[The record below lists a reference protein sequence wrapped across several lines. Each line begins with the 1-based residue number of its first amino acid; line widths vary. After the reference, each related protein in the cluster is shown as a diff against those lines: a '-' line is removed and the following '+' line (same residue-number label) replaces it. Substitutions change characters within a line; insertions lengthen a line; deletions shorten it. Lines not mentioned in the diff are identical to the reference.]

1 MPRSGSARQTGSMS
15 YESPKYEVEKRIGEI
30 EIRRYAPYLMAETT
44 VSGSIEG
51 AGNSGF
57 RVLARYIFGHN
68 EAESGEST
76 KISMTT
82 PVTQERNGDE
92 FRVRFMMPSSYNA
105 DSLPTPKDAQVTI
118 HEVGERRL
126 AAISYSGRWSQSGYE
141 QHLQEL
147 SVTLETA
154 GLSTVGEPVWAR
166 YDPPWK
172 PWFLR
177 RNEVLLEVAG

>member
-1 MPRSGSARQTGSMS
+1 MA
-15 YESPKYEVEKRIGEI
+15 YESPEYEVEKQIGEI

-44 VSGSIEG
+44 VSGSMEG

-68 EAESGEST
+68 EAESGKST

-92 FRVRFMMPSSYNA
+92 FRVRFMMPSSYSA
-105 DSLPTPKDAQVTI
+105 DSLPTPKDLQVTI
-118 HEVGERRL
+118 HQVGERRL
-126 AAISYSGRWSQSGYE
+126 AAISYSGRWPRNSYE
-141 QHLQEL
+141 KHLQEL
-147 SVTLETA
+147 SGALETV
-154 GLSTVGEPVWAR
+154 GLATVGEPVWAR

-177 RNEVLLEVAG
+177 RNEVLLEIDG